1 MTSLYDLY
9 NLEPLRAAQELDSVV
24 ETISNTFEAEIKH
37 PLMYN
42 QTPIRCKIHS
52 KTHPDFTLLL
62 VGISL
67 IKGNEVMALE
77 IGLIKMWMD

>member
-9 NLEPLRAAQELDSVV
+9 NLEPLRAAQDSVV

-77 IGLIKMWMD
+77 IGLIKM